1 MKDVAADMPVR
12 VRALLAVW
20 NSAHARVQKF

>member
-1 MKDVAADMPVR
+1 MKDVADDMPVG